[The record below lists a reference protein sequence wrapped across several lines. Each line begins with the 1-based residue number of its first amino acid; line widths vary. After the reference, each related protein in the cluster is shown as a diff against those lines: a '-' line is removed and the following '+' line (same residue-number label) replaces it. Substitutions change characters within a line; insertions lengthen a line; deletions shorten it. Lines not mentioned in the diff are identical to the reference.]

1 MNSLVRVTNQLQNK
15 KFQYTELFGND
26 EKILRLMDRFC
37 SSNKMKNQKN
47 IFVDETLLK
56 INKWSGL
63 LLVMVMMIGM

>member
-1 MNSLVRVTNQLQNK
+1 
-15 KFQYTELFGND
+15 
-26 EKILRLMDRFC
+26 MDRFC
-37 SSNKMKNQKN
+37 SSNKMKNQKNINQKN